1 MGYGSNCTLLE
12 LKYDTSDIEGIAIIP
27 FKLHL
32 AGIETSLTQC
42 QKSIL
47 SCSNC
52 TLLELKL
59 LADVHP
65 VYLFSVQIAP
75 YWN

>member
-1 MGYGSNCTLLE
+1 MSFTTVKFKLYLAGIETLERLIVDSVS
-12 LKYDTSDIEGIAIIP
+12 LS

-32 AGIETSLTQC
+32 AGIETYLTQC

-52 TLLELKL
+52 TLLELK
-59 LADVHP
+59 
-65 VYLFSVQIAP
+65 QIFFAFE
-75 YWN
+75 